1 LNNPS
6 PLQDLIDSNRRW
18 AAAVSAEDPHFFE
31 RLALQ
36 QSPKYLWIGCSDSRV
51 PATQIVDLP
60 PGEIFVQRNVAN
72 VVSHSD
78 LNCLSTIQ
86 FAVDILKVEHIIVV
100 GHYGCGGVQAVLD
113 DRRLGLID
121 NWLRHVGD
129 VAQKHAGT
137 LASLDVMAVRN
148 ARLCELNAIEQVV
161 NTCHTTMVMDAW
173 ERGQKLSV
181 HAWCYSLDDGH
192 MQDLQMHVDSR
203 EGLRPAYEKALDRLT
218 RLPMVRA

>member
-1 LNNPS
+1 MTN

-18 AAAVSAEDPHFFE
+18 SQAVTREDPTFFE
-31 RLALQ
+31 RLAKQ

-72 VVSHSD
+72 VVSHTD

-86 FAVDILKVEHIIVV
+86 FAVDVLKVEHIIVV

-113 DRRLGLID
+113 ERKLGLVD

-129 VAQKHAGT
+129 VAQRHT
-137 LASLDVMAVRN
+137 DLLAALTSMPVRN
-148 ARLCELNAIEQVV
+148 MRLCELNSIEQVV
-161 NTCHTTMVMDAW
+161 NVCQTTVVMEAW
-173 ERGQKLSV
+173 ERGQPLSV
-181 HAWCYSLDDGH
+181 HAWCYSLANGH
-192 MQDLQMHVDSR
+192 MHDLDMHVDSR
-203 EGLRPAYEKALDRLT
+203 AALWPTYQSALQRVIDNAGER
-218 RLPMVRA
+218 R

>member
-1 LNNPS
+1 MNS
-6 PLQDLIDSNRRW
+6 PLQHLIDSNRRW
-18 AAAVSAEDPHFFE
+18 AAATHAANPHFFE
-31 RLALQ
+31 QLAQQ

-72 VVSHSD
+72 VVSHTD

-86 FAVDILKVEHIIVV
+86 FAVDALKVEHIIVV

-113 DRRLGLID
+113 ERRVGLVD

-129 VAQKHAGT
+129 VAQKHSGM
-137 LASLDVMAVRN
+137 LASLDLMAVRN

-161 NTCHTTMVMDAW
+161 NVCHTTMVMDAW

-181 HAWCYSLDDGH
+181 HAWCYSLANGH
-192 MQDLQMHVDSR
+192 VNDLGMHVDSR
-203 EGLRPAYEKALDRLT
+203 ATLRPAYEQALQNLT
-218 RLPMVRA
+218 RLPGAIAI

>member
-1 LNNPS
+1 MSS

-18 AAAVSAEDPHFFE
+18 SASMRQADPTFFE
-31 RLALQ
+31 RLAKQ

-72 VVSHSD
+72 VVSHTD

-86 FAVDILKVEHIIVV
+86 FAVDVLKVEHIIVV

-113 DRRLGLID
+113 ERRLGLVD

-129 VAQKHAGT
+129 VAHKHVDKLAT
-137 LASLDVMAVRN
+137 LDSMPLRN
-148 ARLCELNAIEQVV
+148 MRLCELNAIEQVV
-161 NTCHTTMVMDAW
+161 NVCQTTVVMDAW
-173 ERGQKLSV
+173 ERGQPLSV
-181 HAWCYSLDDGH
+181 HAWCYSLSNGH
-192 MQDLQMHVDSR
+192 MHDLSMHISSR
-203 EGLRPAYEKALDRLT
+203 DALRPTYEQALELLMR
-218 RLPMVRA
+218 RARELR

>member
-1 LNNPS
+1 MCN
-6 PLQDLIDSNRRW
+6 PLQDLIDKNRAW
-18 AAAVSAEDPHFFE
+18 SAAVRADDPQFFE
-31 RLALQ
+31 RLAGQ

-72 VVSHSD
+72 VVSHTD

-86 FAVDILKVEHIIVV
+86 FAVDALKVEHIIVV

-113 DRRLGLID
+113 DRRIGLVD

-129 VAQKHAGT
+129 VAQKHHQMLTG
-137 LASLDVMAVRN
+137 LEDMSDRN
-148 ARLCELNAIEQVV
+148 VRLCELNAIEQVINV
-161 NTCHTTMVMDAW
+161 CHTTMVKDAW

-181 HAWCYSLDDGH
+181 HAWCYSLANGH
-192 MQDLQMHVDSR
+192 MNDLGMHVDSAAS
-203 EGLRPAYEKALDRLT
+203 LLPSYQAALARLVERVGEPT
-218 RLPMVRA
+218 E